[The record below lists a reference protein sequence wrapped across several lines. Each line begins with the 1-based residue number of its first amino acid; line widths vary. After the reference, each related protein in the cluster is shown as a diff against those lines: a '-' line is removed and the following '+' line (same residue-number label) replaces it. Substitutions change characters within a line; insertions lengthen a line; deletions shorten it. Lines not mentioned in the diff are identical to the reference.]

1 MGRPG
6 RGGGG
11 GGRSSGGHS
20 PSRISGGHRM
30 SNGRP
35 KSGGIMGRPGR
46 SSSFGSTSPKVP
58 RRPTPPPPPR
68 LTPPPPPHPHRP
80 PGRGGSGDYVA
91 GMFVGSQ
98 MEKNR
103 ANNNTSQTS
112 NSTVSKNGST
122 YSGGNNNYTST
133 ARPADYKSAS
143 PKDPVNP
150 YWIRIWSVIAVI
162 LLVITVIMGITY
174 FWNSNQNTRNK
185 LDVLT
190 AYDSN
195 CIIDNDYW
203 FDNVSKTEKELKDF
217 YNKTGVQ
224 PYIVINN
231 YDPELT
237 TDSEKTKYA
246 EQWYDENIDNECSFL
261 YMYFPES
268 NPDDVG
274 YMSYVVGKQAESVLD
289 SDVIDTFFE
298 YLDNDWFTDKS
309 TDDMFY
315 DTFKD
320 TAWYA
325 MKGYSVVPTI
335 IVFAFTVCCLLLVT
349 KYVQNSRAWEKAQ
362 ETEKVLNTNIDDLA
376 EKYAKKQEEH

>member
-6 RGGGG
+6 RGGS
-11 GGRSSGGHS
+11 RPFGGHS
-20 PSRISGGHRM
+20 PSRSNGGNRI

-35 KSGGIMGRPGR
+35 KSGGIMGRPGG
-46 SSSFGSTSPKVP
+46 SSSFGSTSPKAP
-58 RRPTPPPPPR
+58 RRPTPPPPR

-80 PGRGGSGDYVA
+80 PGRGGSGDFVA

-98 MEKNR
+98 MERNR
-103 ANNNTSQTS
+103 ANNNINVENSQTH
-112 NSTVSKNGST
+112 NFTAGDNGST
-122 YSGGNNNYTST
+122 YRGGNNNYTST
-133 ARPADYKSAS
+133 ARHEDYTSMP

-150 YWIRIWSVIAVI
+150 YRMQTRIWSVIAVI

-174 FWNSNQNTRNK
+174 FQNSNQNTRNK

-190 AYDSN
+190 AYDSD

-203 FDNVSKTEKELKDF
+203 FDNVSRTEKELKDF

-224 PYIVINN
+224 PYIVINSYN
-231 YDPELT
+231 PEFT
-237 TDSEKTKYA
+237 TDSEKTEYA
-246 EQWYDENIDNECSFL
+246 VQWYDKNIDNECSFL

-268 NPDDVG
+268 NPDEVG

-289 SDVIDTFFE
+289 TDVIDTFFE
-298 YLDNDWFTDKS
+298 NLDNNWYTDKS

-315 DTFKD
+315 DTFMD
-320 TAWYA
+320 TARYA
-325 MKGYSVVPTI
+325 MKGYSVVPTM
-335 IVFAFTVCCLLLVT
+335 IVFAFTVCCLLLVV
-349 KYVQNSRAWEKAQ
+349 KNVQNSRAWEKAQ

-376 EKYAKKQEEH
+376 EKYAKK